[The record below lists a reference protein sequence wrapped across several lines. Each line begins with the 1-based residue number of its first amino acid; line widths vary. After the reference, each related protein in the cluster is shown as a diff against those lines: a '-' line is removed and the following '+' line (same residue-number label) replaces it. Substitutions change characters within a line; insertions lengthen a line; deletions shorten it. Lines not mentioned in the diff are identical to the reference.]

1 MQSTYNVHWSWKVAF
16 LEIIVLLWMKKK
28 IKPLQVNVQMALWYS
43 GTRKLQFIEESLEE
57 KQTSE

>member
-1 MQSTYNVHWSWKVAF
+1 
-16 LEIIVLLWMKKK
+16 MKKK